1 MINIRRH
8 GVRVHWL
15 CVVCVGLLVVD
26 KATIHCGVVQQ
37 CPEVRSQNRFRELHR
52 LLCVGRCRKRERQR
66 KVTNVEPLCVYPP
79 AGLRS
84 ARALFGV
91 VYVHVFDRGPRASLK
106 KEVRGPCEAG
116 CRLANFPCAWLL
128 SWAERESGLGWVA
141 GAGCSHQPPPP
152 WERSPCVCV
161 DSRGDRNGRGVG

>member
-1 MINIRRH
+1 MVYGGENPGGPGKIHHITSIYSMINIRRH

-26 KATIHCGVVQQ
+26 KATIHCDVVQQ

-91 VYVHVFDRGPRASLK
+91 VYVHVFDRGPRA
-106 KEVRGPCEAG
+106 
-116 CRLANFPCAWLL
+116 
-128 SWAERESGLGWVA
+128 GLRRRTG
-141 GAGCSHQPPPP
+141 GL
-152 WERSPCVCV
+152 
-161 DSRGDRNGRGVG
+161 